1 MYKKIKILEIG
12 TIPETAGIG
21 GVTVHIKRLLD
32 WLNSDNE
39 VDPQLY
45 DYKKSIVSGFL
56 IKSIIQSDL
65 VHIHVNNPYLRI
77 FYLYLS
83 KLLGRKTIV
92 TVHEE
97 VGKYNNHKDNVVKL
111 ALKKCTVPVV
121 LNKDSYERAKKCNK
135 NTVVISAFIPEKVD
149 DPLPSSIIDEILIL
163 KNRYEK
169 LVATNSYKRVFTT
182 TGEETYGIEFL
193 IDFFKDKNYGV
204 IISDPSGT
212 YKEALTNIPS
222 NVRIIP
228 YPHSFFEVVKM
239 CDIVIR
245 NTATDGDALTVK
257 EGLALGKFVLAT
269 DRVNRPDGV
278 IKYKYNDSNSLE
290 IALSRVYTG
299 KEKTGKI
306 VSNAAFDLKELYK
319 ERAHVENSK
328 GNEIG

>member
-1 MYKKIKILEIG
+1 MYNKIKILEIG

-169 LVATNSYKRVFTT
+169 LVATNSYKRVFTN
-182 TGEETYGIEFL
+182 TG
-193 IDFFKDKNYGV
+193 
-204 IISDPSGT
+204 
-212 YKEALTNIPS
+212 
-222 NVRIIP
+222 
-228 YPHSFFEVVKM
+228 
-239 CDIVIR
+239 
-245 NTATDGDALTVK
+245 
-257 EGLALGKFVLAT
+257 
-269 DRVNRPDGV
+269 
-278 IKYKYNDSNSLE
+278 
-290 IALSRVYTG
+290 
-299 KEKTGKI
+299 
-306 VSNAAFDLKELYK
+306 
-319 ERAHVENSK
+319 
-328 GNEIG
+328 